1 VNNFYVIN
9 EIYTNTGIVRRQLL
23 FTHRQQS
30 GPLITFLIAEMKTK
44 NPAGARF
51 FLQLFAAGDRKHTA
65 LRQQRN
71 YTLYRPVA
79 QFLHIIIR
87 IKYGSMAQKQ
97 PIITVYKYSI
107 HIY

>member
-1 VNNFYVIN
+1 MQSIWGQADNKKP
-9 EIYTNTGIVRRQLL
+9 RR
-23 FTHRQQS
+23 S
-30 GPLITFLIAEMKTK
+30 EV
-44 NPAGARF
+44 

-79 QFLHIIIR
+79 QFLPIIIR